1 MISMHH
7 GYFFIITFGVCVL
20 LYARWYMESQRKDR
34 NDMIR
39 MSHVDDEAT
48 MEDPHPLLNPGIMFV
63 ETSDNV
69 ELKPLVACS
78 VESTARQNPDKPI
91 YFFMKRF
98 SGNLSQYP
106 EPKYR
111 LIPLLSSVK
120 NVVLLPLNAAEMFE
134 DTSLKFWY
142 QKVDPKKEKY
152 WLHVF
157 ADGCR
162 LAVLW
167 KYGGI
172 YLDTD
177 IISMK
182 PLPFGKFTCP
192 QSSDM
197 INNGAMGFHH
207 RHHPFLWNCMND
219 FVANYIG
226 HIWGQQGPQL
236 ITRVLKSCCQEEY
249 LGPFIGKECN
259 GISVWIINRFYPI
272 TYPSWRKYF
281 SPMENKNMEQ
291 TFSAT
296 YGAHVWNSM
305 NSNNAK
311 KIVAGSGSLIER
323 LFQLY
328 CPTTYR
334 YLIQFNNSSMI

>member
-1 MISMHH
+1 MIPMHQL
-7 GYFFIITFGVCVL
+7 YFLIITFGVCVL
-20 LYARWYMESQRKDR
+20 LYASWYMDTQRKVC
-34 NDMIR
+34 NVMLR
-39 MSHVDDEAT
+39 MSQVEDEAT
-48 MEDPHPLLNPGIMFV
+48 TDDPRPLVNPGIMFV

-91 YFFMKRF
+91 YFFMKGF

-106 EPKYR
+106 EPNYR

-120 NVVLLPLNAAEMFE
+120 NVFLLPLNAAELFD

-162 LAVLW
+162 LALLW

-182 PLPFGKFTCP
+182 PLPFGNFTCP
-192 QSSDM
+192 QSSD
-197 INNGAMGFHH
+197 IISNGAMGFHH
-207 RHHPFLWNCMND
+207 RHHPFLRNCMED
-219 FVANYIG
+219 FVAKYIG
-226 HIWGQQGPQL
+226 DVWGQQGPGL
-236 ITRVLKSCCQEEY
+236 ITRVLKKWCQKKH

-259 GISVWIINRFYPI
+259 GISLWIINRFYPI

-281 SPMENKNMEQ
+281 APWKNKSMEQ
-291 TFSAT
+291 IFSAT
-296 YGAHVWNSM
+296 YGAHVWNYM
-305 NSNNAK
+305 NSNNAE
-311 KIVAGSGSLIER
+311 KIVAGSGSLIEC
-323 LFQLY
+323 LFELY

-334 YLIQFNNSSMI
+334 YLIQFKNSSLI